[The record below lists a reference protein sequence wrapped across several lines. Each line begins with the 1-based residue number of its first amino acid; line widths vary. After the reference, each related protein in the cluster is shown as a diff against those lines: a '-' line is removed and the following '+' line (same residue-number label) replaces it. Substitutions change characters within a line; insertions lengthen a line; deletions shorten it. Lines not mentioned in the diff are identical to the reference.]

1 MLELRSVSFSYDG
14 AHQALEDVSLRVGRG
29 ERVAVLGHNGS
40 GKSTLVKIMGALQ
53 VPSRGACFISGRDA
67 QDLPFRELRGL
78 VGVVFQDPENQIV
91 GAVVEDDAAFAP
103 ENQGLPPQE
112 IQARVDW
119 ALERVGMRHKR
130 RAMVSALSGGEKQ
143 RVALAG
149 ALAARVR
156 CLILDEPTSMLDP
169 EGRLEVEE
177 VLRRVHASGVTLIQ
191 VTHQLENFED
201 VDRVLLLSRGRLA
214 WQGPPDAFWSMAE
227 SLGFELPP
235 LRRLTERLRKL
246 GLDVPSADAEVICR
260 ALEGRVGNLPRWRD
274 GVPPAGRTPFI
285 EVRRLAFR
293 FDDGSDGVAALSD
306 VSVDVPRGGWLSIVG
321 RTGSGKS
328 TLAQHMNGL
337 YRVQAGRILL
347 EGEPLPQSGE
357 ALYRLRQRVGL
368 VFQMPERQLFSPTVR
383 EELAFAPANA
393 GFEGEA
399 LDEAVLGALRAVGL
413 REDFL
418 SRSPFQLSGGEQ
430 RLTAIAST
438 LAAGPDCVVLDEPLA
453 GLDAAYRRGILAL
466 LTRLRDEG
474 RSVVTITHDLDMA
487 LCFSDR
493 VLVMDGGR
501 SLAEGTPQEVLPS
514 LMEALRPDVW
524 PGALQVSARLRA
536 RHPSFPL
543 VWRVE
548 ALWDLLRQGL
558 APGPER
564 LSLSSAGGGA

>member
-14 AHQALEDVSLRVGRG
+14 ARQALEDVSLRVGRG

-91 GAVVEDDAAFAP
+91 GAVV

-214 WQGPPDAFWSMAE
+214 WQGPPD
-227 SLGFELPP
+227 
-235 LRRLTERLRKL
+235 
-246 GLDVPSADAEVICR
+246 
-260 ALEGRVGNLPRWRD
+260 
-274 GVPPAGRTPFI
+274 
-285 EVRRLAFR
+285 
-293 FDDGSDGVAALSD
+293 
-306 VSVDVPRGGWLSIVG
+306 
-321 RTGSGKS
+321 
-328 TLAQHMNGL
+328 
-337 YRVQAGRILL
+337 
-347 EGEPLPQSGE
+347 
-357 ALYRLRQRVGL
+357 
-368 VFQMPERQLFSPTVR
+368 
-383 EELAFAPANA
+383 
-393 GFEGEA
+393 
-399 LDEAVLGALRAVGL
+399 
-413 REDFL
+413 
-418 SRSPFQLSGGEQ
+418 
-430 RLTAIAST
+430 
-438 LAAGPDCVVLDEPLA
+438 GP
-453 GLDAAYRRGILAL
+453 
-466 LTRLRDEG
+466 
-474 RSVVTITHDLDMA
+474 
-487 LCFSDR
+487 
-493 VLVMDGGR
+493 
-501 SLAEGTPQEVLPS
+501 
-514 LMEALRPDVW
+514 
-524 PGALQVSARLRA
+524 
-536 RHPSFPL
+536 
-543 VWRVE
+543 
-548 ALWDLLRQGL
+548 
-558 APGPER
+558 
-564 LSLSSAGGGA
+564 

>member
-1 MLELRSVSFSYDG
+1 M
-14 AHQALEDVSLRVGRG
+14 
-29 ERVAVLGHNGS
+29 
-40 GKSTLVKIMGALQ
+40 
-53 VPSRGACFISGRDA
+53 
-67 QDLPFRELRGL
+67 
-78 VGVVFQDPENQIV
+78 
-91 GAVVEDDAAFAP
+91 
-103 ENQGLPPQE
+103 
-112 IQARVDW
+112 
-119 ALERVGMRHKR
+119 
-130 RAMVSALSGGEKQ
+130 
-143 RVALAG
+143 
-149 ALAARVR
+149 
-156 CLILDEPTSMLDP
+156 
-169 EGRLEVEE
+169 
-177 VLRRVHASGVTLIQ
+177 
-191 VTHQLENFED
+191 
-201 VDRVLLLSRGRLA
+201 
-214 WQGPPDAFWSMAE
+214 
-227 SLGFELPP
+227 
-235 LRRLTERLRKL
+235 
-246 GLDVPSADAEVICR
+246 
-260 ALEGRVGNLPRWRD
+260 
-274 GVPPAGRTPFI
+274 
-285 EVRRLAFR
+285 
-293 FDDGSDGVAALSD
+293 
-306 VSVDVPRGGWLSIVG
+306 
-321 RTGSGKS
+321 
-328 TLAQHMNGL
+328 
-337 YRVQAGRILL
+337 
-347 EGEPLPQSGE
+347 
-357 ALYRLRQRVGL
+357 RQRVGL

-548 ALWDLLRQGL
+548 ALWDLLRQGFS
-558 APGPER
+558 PDFER
-564 LSLSSAGGGA
+564 PSPSSARGGA

>member
-14 AHQALEDVSLRVGRG
+14 ARQALEDVSLRVGRG

-119 ALERVGMRHKR
+119 ALERVGMQHKR

-177 VLRRVHASGVTLIQ
+177 VLRWVHASGVTLIQ

-214 WQGPPDAFWSMAE
+214 WQGTPDAFWPMAE

-246 GLDVPSADAEVICR
+246 GLDVPSADAEGICR
-260 ALEGRVGNLPRWRD
+260 ALEGRVGNLPRRRD

-306 VSVDVPRGGWLSIVG
+306 VSADVPRGGWLSIVG

-393 GFEGEA
+393 GLEGEA

-548 ALWDLLRQGL
+548 ALWDLLRQGFS
-558 APGPER
+558 PDFER
-564 LSLSSAGGGA
+564 PSPSSARGGA